1 MAKYTSDGNL
11 IQGAA
16 RAYKNYDNAP
26 GMYAGLD
33 KVVTAGMDMSKQA
46 MVDKEKAD
54 KLAKDELDA
63 EKKKKKDQDNAWYQ
77 TAGEAYENAGSFMK
91 DVELKDTIADLDKLQ
106 IKWVEAMENGTAAE
120 KAQVQGEYGKI
131 KARIDDHKAFR
142 EEVTNPDYPISD
154 AMKRSGVPGGNDG
167 RDLDFLTGLTGEKY
181 EVSTNDKGEKIYSVI
196 GDGSDGA
203 KLFATNLSKK
213 SYTMKQ
219 IQDMVIMKDMVPY
232 NEFEEYFTGYA
243 KQGVKERTRASIELA
258 VGKSIPTD
266 FKKLHGYMS
275 DTGFESQQTNMAD
288 FLRKDEENI
297 RKEINL
303 TIFDTDTTPGIS
315 ADEFE
320 AFVQAT
326 VDPYHALWQKDG
338 KNDEQAWSDNAR
350 RISIERLA
358 NATQN
363 EHRLANP
370 ETVIPQW
377 KKEGYAN
384 KGAYDKAQRG
394 NQKGNTWLG
403 VDLNESVA
411 RFDIE
416 GEGATYVK
424 QKDMKN
430 TADTILNI
438 EKKGAGFFKGYDGT
452 TYTHKDGKWSILSYN
467 EETELQ
473 ESKPYDRVNMLTNLR
488 FSDKPRMLEY
498 LKKVE
503 SEKEKKKKTPA
514 KTYQPNPKMAKEL
527 QAVGDLKARGRIW
540 VKSLDKYFESND
552 ESTAYE
558 KAVEAIKA
566 KYKTKK

>member
-1 MAKYTSDGNL
+1 MAKYTGDANL

-16 RAYKNYDNAP
+16 TAYKNYDNAP

-33 KVVTAGMDMSKQA
+33 KVVKAGMDMSKQA

-54 KLAKDELDA
+54 KLAKDELEV

-91 DVELKDTIADLDKLQ
+91 DVELNDTIADLDKLQ
-106 IKWVEAMENGTAAE
+106 IKWIEAMENGTAAE
-120 KAQVQGEYGKI
+120 KAQVQGEYKKI

-142 EEVTNPDYPISD
+142 EEVTDPDYPISD
-154 AMKRSGVPGGNDG
+154 AMKNSGVKGGNDG
-167 RDLDFLTGLTGEKY
+167 RDQDFLTGLTGEKY
-181 EVSTNDKGEKIYSVI
+181 EISENDKGEKIYSVI

-213 SYTMKQ
+213 SYTMKE

-243 KQGVKERTRASIELA
+243 KPGVKERTRTSIELA

-275 DTGFESQQTNMAD
+275 DKGFESEQTNMAD
-288 FLRKDEENI
+288 FLRRDEENI
-297 RKEINL
+297 RKEIDGM
-303 TIFDTDTTPGIS
+303 FDTDGTTGIS
-315 ADEFE
+315 DDEFE

-358 NATQN
+358 NAAQN

-370 ETVIPQW
+370 ETEIPIW
-377 KKEGYAN
+377 KQKGYAN
-384 KGAYDKAQRG
+384 EGAYLKAQRG
-394 NQKGNTWLG
+394 NETGNNWLG
-403 VDLNESVA
+403 VDLNTSVA
-411 RFDIE
+411 TIYTDE
-416 GEGATYVK
+416 GSIYVK
-424 QKDMKN
+424 GKDMRN

-438 EKKGAGFFKGYDGT
+438 EKKGAGFFEGYDGV
-452 TYTHKDGKWSILSYN
+452 TYTHKGGKWSILSYN
-467 EETELQ
+467 EETEEQ
-473 ESKPYDRVNMLTNLR
+473 ESKPYDRVNMLTNLK

-498 LKKVE
+498 LKKV
-503 SEKEKKKKTPA
+503 
-514 KTYQPNPKMAKEL
+514 
-527 QAVGDLKARGRIW
+527 D
-540 VKSLDKYFESND
+540 SNN
-552 ESTAYE
+552 
-558 KAVEAIKA
+558 
-566 KYKTKK
+566 KTKTAATNPITDYKKEGGKWYYIKGGQKKEVDAGNFERLEAQTLIALARVKK